1 MVAGATS
8 CFRGSDGINRQIAAT
23 ADTPMRLLP
32 FGNPPRRSD
41 RADAVITGAGSGIGR
56 AFAVELARRGGRVV
70 CADIDGIRAKET
82 ADLISKLG
90 GHGIGVVCDVS
101 DEHQVRDLAD
111 SAEKWFGGA
120 PGLVINNAGIGAG
133 GNVVGATSTSDWS
146 ATLSV
151 NLWGVIHGCEVFVP
165 RLRERGFG
173 GLINVASAASF
184 GAAPRMAAYNVSKA
198 GVLALS
204 ETLAAE
210 LSGTG
215 VTVTVL
221 CPTFV
226 KTNIVDNP
234 RIEESAA
241 TLAANLMKWTGV
253 SPESVARTTLDAH
266 DRGQLYVL
274 PQLDA
279 KILWQLKRTMPG
291 TFTHAMGL
299 IQRITR

>member
-1 MVAGATS
+1 
-8 CFRGSDGINRQIAAT
+8 
-23 ADTPMRLLP
+23 MRLPL
-32 FGNPPRRSD
+32 FGSPVRRSH
-41 RADAVITGAGSGIGR
+41 RADAVVTGAGSGIGR

-70 CADIDGIRAKET
+70 CADIDGVRAKET
-82 ADLISKLG
+82 ADLISELG
-90 GHGIGVVCDVS
+90 GLARGVVCDVS
-101 DEHQVRDLAD
+101 DESQVRELAE
-111 SAEKWFGGA
+111 SAENWFGGA
-120 PGLVINNAGIGAG
+120 AGLVINNAGIGVG
-133 GNVVGATSTSDWS
+133 GNMIGATSTSDWC

-151 NLWGVIHGCEVFVP
+151 NLWGAIHGCEVFVP

-184 GAAPRMAAYNVSKA
+184 GSAPRMAAYNVSKA

-241 TLAANLMKWTGV
+241 ALAANLMTWTGV

-274 PQLDA
+274 PQIDA
-279 KILWQLKRTMPG
+279 KVLWRVKRLVPA
-291 TFTHAMGL
+291 TFTRAMGL
-299 IQRITR
+299 AQRVGL

>member
-1 MVAGATS
+1 
-8 CFRGSDGINRQIAAT
+8 
-23 ADTPMRLLP
+23 MRLIP
-32 FGNPPRRSD
+32 FTRSARRTD
-41 RADAVITGAGSGIGR
+41 HADAVVTGAGSGIGR

-70 CADIDGIRAKET
+70 CADIDGVRAKET
-82 ADLISKLG
+82 ADMVSQVG
-90 GHGIGVVCDVS
+90 GRALGVVCDVS
-101 DEHQVRDLAD
+101 DESQVRELAE
-111 SAEKWFGGA
+111 SAESWFGGPA
-120 PGLVINNAGIGAG
+120 GLVINNAGIGAG
-133 GNVVGATSTSDWS
+133 GNVIGATSMGDWS

-151 NLWGVIHGCEVFVP
+151 NLWGAIHGCEVFVP

-173 GLINVASAASF
+173 GVINVASAASF

-241 TLAANLMKWTGV
+241 ALAANLMRWTGV
-253 SPESVARTTLDAH
+253 SAESVARTTLDAH

-274 PQLDA
+274 PQFDA
-279 KILWQLKRTMPG
+279 KILWRVKRLMPA
-291 TFTHAMGL
+291 TFTRAMGL
-299 IQRITR
+299 VQRVGGL

>member
-1 MVAGATS
+1 
-8 CFRGSDGINRQIAAT
+8 
-23 ADTPMRLLP
+23 MR
-32 FGNPPRRSD
+32 PPHGRLQREQSGRT
-41 RADAVITGAGSGIGR
+41 RAV
-56 AFAVELARRGGRVV
+56 
-70 CADIDGIRAKET
+70 
-82 ADLISKLG
+82 
-90 GHGIGVVCDVS
+90 
-101 DEHQVRDLAD
+101 
-111 SAEKWFGGA
+111 
-120 PGLVINNAGIGAG
+120 
-133 GNVVGATSTSDWS
+133 
-146 ATLSV
+146 
-151 NLWGVIHGCEVFVP
+151 
-165 RLRERGFG
+165 
-173 GLINVASAASF
+173 
-184 GAAPRMAAYNVSKA
+184 
-198 GVLALS
+198 

>member
-1 MVAGATS
+1 MK
-8 CFRGSDGINRQIAAT
+8 
-23 ADTPMRLLP
+23 LLP
-32 FGNPPRRSD
+32 FGRPTRRTDHS
-41 RADAVITGAGSGIGR
+41 DAVVTGAGSGIGR

-90 GHGIGVVCDVS
+90 GHALSVVCDVS
-101 DEHQVRDLAD
+101 DGNQVRELAK
-111 SAEKWFGGA
+111 SAENWFGGA
-120 PGLVINNAGIGAG
+120 AGLVINNAGIGAG
-133 GNVVGATSTSDWS
+133 GNVVGATPTSDWS
-146 ATLSV
+146 ATLAV
-151 NLWGVIHGCEVFVP
+151 NLWGAIHGCEVFVP

-173 GLINVASAASF
+173 GVINVASAASF

-210 LSGTG
+210 LSGSG

-234 RIEESAA
+234 RIEAAAA
-241 TLAANLMKWTGV
+241 TLAANLMRWVGV
-253 SPESVARTTLDAH
+253 SAESVVRTTLDAH
-266 DRGQLYVL
+266 DRGQLHVM

-279 KILWQLKRTMPG
+279 KILWRVKRLMPATFTRTM
-291 TFTHAMGL
+291 GL
-299 IQRITR
+299 VQRITG